1 MSDIALSRIAHLLKV
16 EDDLVKIP
24 ELRQQFIREKASIDV
39 KLSSTT
45 QQQIDSLMTN
55 ISKLND
61 ASSRINS
68 IKGNITR
75 INQIYDESIT
85 NIKDY
90 ATIKKMSSVNQY
102 LNQVENLY
110 QDIRSYSNILAKLNK
125 KIEAEY
131 QQLNEDLSYPLPNII
146 SIHFEYNRV
155 RNFSDYLET
164 FSNQLS
170 DDLKAFVNKVI
181 KMTKTTIRL
190 FDELLK
196 EMIISLTEAVKDDN
210 VQLVYKLVKII
221 EFEANEDLKF
231 TLMENLGINQGN
243 GDFKTI
249 DYVNFRG
256 SKRNYKKFFYIKLE
270 ECLDDTFNDCI
281 KHYSSDPMQVYEGGL
296 DWLEDE
302 LRFVFQRLNPMLP
315 SNWDVDSF
323 FQNVYYNRLHKYTMD
338 VINTDPPAED
348 LMKIL
353 NYDTYYGK
361 FLVALQNLDTDDD
374 KSKRKSVI
382 KKEQKSII
390 GEELKNSVLE
400 DYLKVITS
408 KSDEWTD
415 NLIKMESE
423 NFVQRSIP
431 PDTYHYSQQ
440 IEDEDVNDQLITV
453 DITSDVYVLPD
464 FNSALTMLKGQA
476 DVAAD
481 SGYSKILAGV
491 LENFSKCYIKRII
504 NFQKLI
510 EDEIEKYMS
519 IYSNEGC
526 LIKESKAKR
535 LFRSGKSNTSKT
547 PQDFENMTPEEL
559 AQISQ
564 PALIEYLA
572 ALGNTFE
579 INTDRLSDKF
589 LPEYQEKVHSAY
601 QNRLIQAIEETNNPS
616 TELNAQILRAI
627 VDIIVNDLYPELS
640 KLFTKSWYE
649 DGQNLTSD
657 QTTGAARIA
666 ETIAEYMGE
675 LRSYTTYDIY
685 SLTFNILLDSFISD
699 YIRIGY
705 ENILHGD
712 GKKIDPKAVKKY
724 KSFSEGI
731 NRDVTLIYGKLQPLF
746 TRKDTAYLMSLQA
759 IELLGDLGMC
769 DEPMTIIPQI
779 WEHDILPLFYYCPI
793 EYVRGLCLCRKDM
806 DKRQVNQLCEQLEII
821 QKDYQSKVEPPSMP
835 IATLNDFTFKD

>member
-24 ELRQQFIREKASIDV
+24 ELKSQFLKEKASIDN

-45 QQQIDSLMTN
+45 QQQIDSLMSN
-55 ISKLND
+55 ISKLNE
-61 ASSRINS
+61 ASTRINS
-68 IKGNITR
+68 IKGNINR

-90 ATIKKMSSVNQY
+90 STIQKMSNVSQF

-110 QDIRSYSNILAKLNK
+110 EDIRNYSQVLNNLNLR
-125 KIEAEY
+125 IEQEL
-131 QQLNEDLSYPLPNII
+131 QNLSSDLSYPLPNIL
-146 SIHFEYNRV
+146 SIHFEYTRI
-155 RNFSDYLET
+155 RNFSDYLESYCT
-164 FSNQLS
+164 NLS
-170 DDLKAFVNKVI
+170 DDLRAYVNKVT

-190 FDELLK
+190 FDDLLK
-196 EMIISLTEAVKDDN
+196 EVIVSLTEAIKDEN
-210 VQLVYKLVKII
+210 VELVYKLVKII

-231 TLMENLGINQGN
+231 TLMNNLGLNKVL
-243 GDFKTI
+243 DPKTI

-256 SKRNYKKFFYIKLE
+256 NKRNYKKFFYIKLE
-270 ECLDDTFNDCI
+270 ESLDETFNDCI
-281 KHYSSDPMQVYEGGL
+281 KHYRDDPMQLYDGGL

-315 SNWDVDSF
+315 TNWDVESF
-323 FQNVYYNRLHKYTMD
+323 FQNVYYNRLHKFTME
-338 VINTDPPAED
+338 VIKTDPPAED
-348 LMKIL
+348 LMRIL
-353 NYDTYYGK
+353 KYDTYYSK
-361 FLVALQNLDTDDD
+361 FLTALQNLDTPD

-390 GEELKNSVLE
+390 GEDLKNSVLD

-415 NLIKMESE
+415 NLIKLESE
-423 NFVQRSIP
+423 NFVDRSVP
-431 PDTYHYSQQ
+431 PDIYHYTQQ
-440 IEDEDVNDQLITV
+440 IEDEDAHDQLITV

-464 FNSALTMLKGQA
+464 FNSPLTMLKGQA
-476 DVAAD
+476 DVAAE

-491 LENFSKCYIKRII
+491 IENFSKGYIKRII

-510 EDEIEKYMS
+510 EDEVEKYMS
-519 IYSNEGC
+519 IYNTESY

-535 LFRSGKSNTSKT
+535 LFRGSHKNIDQKN
-547 PQDFENMTPEEL
+547 FENMTPEQLSE
-559 AQISQ
+559 ISK
-564 PALIEYLA
+564 PALVEYLA

-589 LPEYQEKVHSAY
+589 LPEYQEKVHTAY
-601 QNRLIQAIEETNNPS
+601 HNRLTQAIEETVNPS

-627 VDIIVNDLYPELS
+627 VDIIVNDLYPTLS
-640 KLFTKSWYE
+640 KVFTKSWYE
-649 DGQNLTSD
+649 DGQNVTGDSTS
-657 QTTGAARIA
+657 GATIIA

-675 LRSYTTYDIY
+675 LRGYATYDIY

-705 ENILHGD
+705 ENVLHGD
-712 GKKIDPKAVKKY
+712 GKRIDPTAIKKY
-724 KSFSEGI
+724 KSFSEAVG
-731 NRDVTLIYGKLQPLF
+731 RDITIFYTKLQPLF
-746 TRKDTAYLMSLQA
+746 TRKDTAYLMNSLRA
-759 IELLGDLGMC
+759 IEFLGDLATC
-769 DEPMTIIPQI
+769 EDPMTFIPQI
-779 WEHDILPLFYYCPI
+779 WEHEILLTFYYCPV
-793 EYVRGLCLCRKDM
+793 EYVRGICLCRKDM
-806 DKRQVNQLCEQLEII
+806 DKRQVAQLCEQLVAI
-821 QKDYQSKVEPPSMP
+821 QKDFQSRVEAPEMP